1 MTSRLLTSPPHRLL
15 PLLPQEEVGD
25 ELHHAL
31 GCVEGHE
38 GDQSVRV
45 RFRLTDAAQA
55 GNARGLQRWVP
66 AGACKQL
73 PAYATRPPCRL
84 H

>member
-1 MTSRLLTSPPHRLL
+1 MARTPPAPHPLLL
-15 PLLPQEEVGD
+15 PPPQEDAGD

-55 GNARGLQRWVP
+55 GNARGLQR
-66 AGACKQL
+66 
-73 PAYATRPPCRL
+73 
-84 H
+84 